1 MRISTYRCAVCKLE
15 IRIEGEI
22 VAIKPNAVTNRSRC
36 LMSGDRVPL
45 MCPALHRTLV
55 GRTNDKLQ

>member
-1 MRISTYRCAVCKLE
+1 
-15 IRIEGEI
+15 
-22 VAIKPNAVTNRSRC
+22 VTNKSLC

-45 MCPALHRTLV
+45 MCPALHRALV